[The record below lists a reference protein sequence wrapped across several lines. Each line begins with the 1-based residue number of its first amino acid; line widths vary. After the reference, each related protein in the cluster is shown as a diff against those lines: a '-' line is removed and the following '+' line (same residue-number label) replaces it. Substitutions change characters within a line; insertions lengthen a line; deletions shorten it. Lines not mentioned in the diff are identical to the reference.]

1 MWWMYFCLHYTITA
15 SMIIAINE
23 WRSINTCRMEWE
35 DTFQPNIHSC
45 KSEYPLRRTHQTKHF
60 NSHYSVTA
68 ALPSHKLWSCLG
80 CCCYYFIFMSTDHSD
95 ILRFCLSLFVLDFK
109 WYVMSSSDLRKQ
121 GQDVHSEPPVYGEEV
136 GSPVEILQTDFSWE
150 VWHWTRGTPQEFV
163 GRGKCDAFQLYCVLG
178 YILCFKSKTPRGPR
192 Q

>member
-1 MWWMYFCLHYTITA
+1 MWWMYFCMHYTITS

-23 WRSINTCRMEWE
+23 WRTINTCRMEWE

-95 ILRFCLSLFVLDFK
+95 ILRFCLSLLVLHFK
-109 WYVMSSSDLRKQ
+109 WYVLFR
-121 GQDVHSEPPVYGEEV
+121 
-136 GSPVEILQTDFSWE
+136 
-150 VWHWTRGTPQEFV
+150 
-163 GRGKCDAFQLYCVLG
+163 
-178 YILCFKSKTPRGPR
+178 SKKIGPR
-192 Q
+192 CPLRTPSTWSRSWFPSGNSSNRLLLRSMALDPWDSSRICGER

>member
-1 MWWMYFCLHYTITA
+1 M
-15 SMIIAINE
+15 NE
-23 WRSINTCRMEWE
+23 ELLTHVEWNGKILSNRTFIHANPNTRW
-35 DTFQPNIHSC
+35 DARTKPNISILTILLQLLCLLTSC
-45 KSEYPLRRTHQTKHF
+45 EAVL
-60 NSHYSVTA
+60 A
-68 ALPSHKLWSCLG
+68 AAVITSFYVHWSFR
-80 CCCYYFIFMSTDHSD
+80 YFTI
-95 ILRFCLSLFVLDFK
+95 LFVSVFHFK

-121 GQDVHSEPPVYGEEV
+121 GQDVHSEPPVHGEEV
-136 GSPVEILQTDFSWE
+136 GSPVEILQTNFSWE

>member
-1 MWWMYFCLHYTITA
+1 MGRYFPTEHSFMQIRIPAETHA
-15 SMIIAINE
+15 PNQ
-23 WRSINTCRMEWE
+23 
-35 DTFQPNIHSC
+35 TFQFSLFWYSC
-45 KSEYPLRRTHQTKHF
+45 FAFSQ
-60 NSHYSVTA
+60 VV
-68 ALPSHKLWSCLG
+68 KLSWLLLLLLH
-80 CCCYYFIFMSTDHSD
+80 FMSTDHSD
-95 ILRFCLSLFVLDFK
+95 ILQFCLSLLVFHFK

-121 GQDVHSEPPVYGEEV
+121 GQDVHSEPPVHGEEV
-136 GSPVEILQTDFSWE
+136 GSPVEILQTNFSWE